1 MTDFK
6 KAFVDTAPFIYFIEK
21 DINNPQYYETV
32 KCFFRDVLELLSPGR
47 IAVSEIKAGIWQR
60 V

>member
-1 MTDFK
+1 MFYLPSPAK
-6 KAFVDTAPFIYFIEK
+6 SCGGG
-21 DINNPQYYETV
+21 V